1 MGRAGV
7 CGMTSGRLIAIAI
20 IAITAVFAAVLW
32 YAQTRAYFETLDQA
46 DLVVTLPA
54 GEQVGLAY
62 AAFEGIDADSSP
74 LRFRA
79 CFMLEAEGLALVA
92 RAAPHPDPTP
102 LIAPDWFDCFDA
114 RAIDEALASA
124 DAVAILSVHE
134 IHRGI
139 DRVIA
144 VYPDGRGFAWHQLNG
159 TLEN

>member
-1 MGRAGV
+1 MGCAGA

-46 DLVVTLPA
+46 DLVVTLPSGDVVA
-54 GEQVGLAY
+54 LAHD
-62 AAFEGIDADSSP
+62 AFQGIDAASSP
-74 LRFRA
+74 LRFRG
-79 CFMLEAEGLALVA
+79 CFLLEGEALALA
-92 RAAPHPDPTP
+92 SGAMPHPDPTP
-102 LIAPDWFDCFDA
+102 LVAPDWFGCFDA
-114 RAIDEALASA
+114 RAIGEALTSA
-124 DAVAILSVHE
+124 EAVAILSVHE

-159 TLEN
+159 TLE